1 MKWNW
6 LRWVVRWPCQFWLNK
21 IIANWLVF
29 FPPNSVTEWA
39 LLMFDE
45 KMRMCNSMSYDY
57 SPGNMRDFLN
67 YNKLIDVYSSSS
79 RLILDIVFRLN
90 ILPLPLSN
98 WQGRVSI
105 IHLFVALLKGSSLQ
119 VTDWLMTSYSMT
131 KMILPWRTMRSC
143 LWSQP
148 AGFCLIL
155 YINLRMTW

>member
-90 ILPLPLSN
+90 ILPLPLSSSSN
-98 WQGRVSI
+98 WQGWNNSPRCLLR
-105 IHLFVALLKGSSLQ
+105 HLLMMTLWWHY
-119 VTDWLMTSYSMT
+119 DILMT
-131 KMILPWRTMRSC
+131 
-143 LWSQP
+143 
-148 AGFCLIL
+148 
-155 YINLRMTW
+155 